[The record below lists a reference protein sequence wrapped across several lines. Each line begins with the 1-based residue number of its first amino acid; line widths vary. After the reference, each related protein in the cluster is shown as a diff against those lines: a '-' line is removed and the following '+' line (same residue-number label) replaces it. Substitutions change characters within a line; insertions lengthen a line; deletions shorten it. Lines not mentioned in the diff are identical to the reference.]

1 MRRIKITLSYDGGA
15 YHGWQIQP
23 TGLITIQ
30 SILEE
35 VLLRIEKKPVTVLS
49 SGRTDAG
56 VHALAQTAA
65 FSLENPLPLENLRR
79 AL

>member
-15 YHGWQIQP
+15 YHGWQIQT
-23 TGLITIQ
+23 TGLVTIQ
-30 SILEE
+30 SVLEE

-56 VHALAQTAA
+56 G
-65 FSLENPLPLENLRR
+65 S
-79 AL
+79 